1 VLSWAWPS
9 EFFWGWS
16 THSGKTMKGLQ
27 LCLFTGIALIIA
39 SVVAPA
45 MAQEGLPGSPEF
57 GYGACLDLEGY
68 HIDRSIQTAQ
78 NYGLDWITIEFA
90 WGKYWDAPDSP
101 PHWEVLDSAM
111 GQIQATDL
119 SVMLAI
125 TEAPDWA
132 LDANGPHID
141 STISL
146 ISEIVRR
153 YPNNLRAIEL
163 FSSANTTSGWGA
175 TPNPRAYA
183 ELINA
188 VQFALKDQG
197 FNHTVIAAGLDASS
211 GSQSALQF
219 LQELFAANRS
229 IVYPVIS
236 LHLPSIA
243 HSPETNPK
251 DASSHTLR
259 FYEDAR
265 QIMLDN
271 GQQNGLL
278 WITHFDWSS
287 TEFNQSH
294 DQVTWLQQAFLTMR
308 SQLYI
313 GMASYYCLNATTSST
328 NLIASNGDPSVVF
341 NALGELIAAEN
352 SGISITQIIPIEG
365 SGSNHESKPA
375 SP

>member
-1 VLSWAWPS
+1 
-9 EFFWGWS
+9 
-16 THSGKTMKGLQ
+16 MKSLQ
-27 LCLFTGIALIIA
+27 LCLFTGIALLIVSA
-39 SVVAPA
+39 AAPV

-68 HIDRSIQTAQ
+68 HIAESVQIAR
-78 NYGLDWITIEFA
+78 NYGLDWITIDFS
-90 WGKYWDAPDSP
+90 WGKYWSDSGSAPN
-101 PHWEVLDSAM
+101 WEALDRAM
-111 GQIQATDL
+111 GQIQGTDL
-119 SVMLAI
+119 AVMLAI
-125 TEAPDWA
+125 TEAPGWA
-132 LDANGPHID
+132 LDARGPNID
-141 STISL
+141 ATSSL
-146 ISEIVRR
+146 ALEIMRR

-163 FSSANTTSGWGA
+163 FPSANTPSGWGS
-175 TPNPRAYA
+175 TPNPQAYA

-188 VQFALKDQG
+188 VQFALNDQG
-197 FNHTVIAAGLDASS
+197 FNHTVIAVGLDASS

-219 LQELFAANRS
+219 LQELYAANS
-229 IVYPVIS
+229 SFFYPVIS
-236 LHLPSIA
+236 LHLPYIA
-243 HSPETNPK
+243 HAPGTNPK

-278 WITHFDWSS
+278 WITRFDWST
-287 TEFNQSH
+287 TEFNQSQ

-328 NLIASNGDPSVVF
+328 NLIASNGAPSVVF
-341 NALGELIAAEN
+341 DALGELIAAEN

-365 SGSNHESKPA
+365 SGNNHDSKPV